1 MCYSEG
7 AMNSSLWLLAPQRP
21 EAETLA
27 AELGLPLAIARI
39 LANRKILTA
48 EDARTFLFGNLDGLH
63 DPYLMKGM
71 ADAVARVRGA
81 IENREKILIFGDSD
95 VDGVLSVVMLFKA
108 LTSLGAE
115 VEYFIP
121 ERLKDGY
128 GIKEH
133 HVEIPVERGTK
144 LVISVDCGIKAVGF
158 TAQAKERGVDVII
171 TDHHRPGETLP
182 EAAAILNPVLED
194 SGYPDKDLAGVG
206 VTFKLIQALLA
217 QAGKSAG
224 LPHYMKLVCIGTVA
238 DVAGLKGENR
248 LFVKYGLKGLGNVSN
263 TGLKSLIESCGLAHR
278 KISEGDLG
286 FRIGP
291 RINAAGRMGMTDLA
305 VRLFFCDSPEE
316 SLTLVEQLEELNSR
330 RQRTE
335 EKIFEEAKELVEEK
349 SLAEKYKCLVL
360 GCEQWHRGVIGIVAS
375 KLKDCFHRPVVLFA
389 YEDGKACG
397 SGRSISEVPLIDLI
411 DDCRHLFLTYGGHR
425 LAVGCTLPVDRMG
438 KFKETLNAL
447 AAARISEED
456 LRRKIRI
463 DIPLAFRE
471 IDGEFLDHFPLL
483 VPFGV
488 GNPKPLFLAESVE
501 VLGEPRVLQR
511 KHLKFLARQNGR
523 VFEAVGWDKAD
534 WAHVLRRGSRVDMA
548 FSLLISEYLGEQRI
562 SLSIEDLRF

>member
-1 MCYSEG
+1 MH
-7 AMNSSLWLLAPQRP
+7 SSLWIMAEPRP
-21 EAETLA
+21 EAEVIA
-27 AELGLPLAIARI
+27 AELGIPAPIARI
-39 LANRKILTA
+39 LANRRILTP
-48 EDARTFLFGNLDGLH
+48 EEARAFLFGSLDGLH

-71 ADAVARVRGA
+71 AEAVARIEGA
-81 IENREKILIFGDSD
+81 IAGREKILIFGDYD

-133 HVEIPVERGTK
+133 HVEIPLRRGTR
-144 LVISVDCGIKAVGF
+144 LVISVDCGIKAVAF
-158 TAQAKERGVDVII
+158 TAQAKEKGVDVII
-171 TDHHRPGETLP
+171 TDHHRPGESLP
-182 EAAAILNPVLED
+182 EAVAILNPVLED
-194 SGYPDKDLAGVG
+194 SGYPDKNLAGVG
-206 VTFKLIQALLA
+206 VTFKLIQALLEK
-217 QAGKSAG
+217 AGKGSG

-248 LFVKYGLKGLGNVSN
+248 LFVKHGLKGLGNVAN

-305 VRLFFCDSPEE
+305 VRLFFCDSIEE
-316 SLTLVEQLEELNSR
+316 SLTLVQQLEELNSK

-335 EKIFEEAKELVEEK
+335 ERIFEEAKDLIETK
-349 SLAEKYKCLVL
+349 SLDGKYKCLAL
-360 GCEQWHRGVIGIVAS
+360 GSEKWHRGVIGIVAS
-375 KLKDCFHRPVVLFA
+375 KLKDRFHRPVILFA

-397 SGRSISEVPLIDLI
+397 SGRSISDVPLIDLL
-411 DDCRHLFLTYGGHR
+411 DDCKHLFLSYGGHK

-438 KFKETLNAL
+438 VFKETLNTL
-447 AAARISEED
+447 ADARISEED
-456 LRRKIRI
+456 LKRKIRI
-463 DIPLAFRE
+463 DAPLAFSD
-471 IDGEFLDHFPLL
+471 IDGPFLERFPLL
-483 VPFGV
+483 FPFGV
-488 GNPKPLFLAESVE
+488 GNPKPIFVAGNVE
-501 VLGEPRVLQR
+501 VLSEPRVLQR

-523 VFEAVGWDKAD
+523 IFEAVGWDKAD
-534 WAHVLRRGSRVDMA
+534 WAHVLSRGARMDMA
-548 FSLLISEYLGEQRI
+548 FSLLFSEYLGEERVN
-562 SLSIEDLRF
+562 LSIEDLRV

>member
-1 MCYSEG
+1 
-7 AMNSSLWLLAPQRP
+7 
-21 EAETLA
+21 
-27 AELGLPLAIARI
+27 
-39 LANRKILTA
+39 
-48 EDARTFLFGNLDGLH
+48 
-63 DPYLMKGM
+63 MKGM
-71 ADAVARVRGA
+71 AEAVAR
-81 IENREKILIFGDSD
+81 IEKAVERREKILIFGDYD

-133 HVEIPVERGTK
+133 HVEIPVERGTG

-158 TAQAKERGVDVII
+158 TSQAKARGVDVII

-182 EAAAILNPVLED
+182 DAAAILNPVLED

-217 QAGKSAG
+217 KAGKSAG

-305 VRLFFCDSPEE
+305 VRLFFCDSIEE
-316 SLTLVEQLEELNSR
+316 SLSLVEQLEALNSK

-335 EKIFEEAKELVEEK
+335 EKIFEEAKEFVEER

-360 GCEQWHRGVIGIVAS
+360 GSEQWHRGVIGIVAS
-375 KLKDCFHRPVVLFA
+375 KLKDYFHRPVVLFA

-397 SGRSISEVPLIDLI
+397 SGRSISDVPLIDLL
-411 DDCRHLFLTYGGHR
+411 DDCKHLFLSYGGHR

-438 KFKETLNAL
+438 EFKETLNAL
-447 AAARISEED
+447 ASARISEED

-463 DIPLAFRE
+463 DGPLGFSE
-471 IDGEFLDHFPLL
+471 IDGPFLDHFSLL
-483 VPFGV
+483 FPFGV
-488 GNPKPLFLAESVE
+488 GNPKPLFLAEGVE
-501 VLGEPRVLQR
+501 VLSDPRVLQR
-511 KHLKFLARQNGR
+511 KHLKFLSRQSGR

-534 WAHVLRRGSRVDMA
+534 WAHVLHRGSRVDMA
-548 FSLLISEYLGEQRI
+548 FSLLMSEYLGEQRI
-562 SLSIEDLRF
+562 SLSIEDLRV